1 MPRAIPIL
9 VIVGLAVYS
18 FFDVLQTKPQDF
30 RRFSRTTWLVLV
42 LIPII
47 GAAMWFIS
55 GRPRRNRNGYGPP
68 RIINIKGQQRPASP
82 DDDPDF
88 LRKLDEDAWRR
99 KRDEARKS
107 EEQDSPPTAEQS
119 GSSDQPTER
128 NEEPRAEGEKKKPPR
143 EGPAT
148 GDPGVS
154 PA

>member
-30 RRFSRTTWLVLV
+30 RRFSRTTWLMLV
-42 LIPII
+42 LIPIL

-55 GRPRRNRNGYGPP
+55 GRPRRSRNGYGPP
-68 RIINIKGQQRPASP
+68 RIVNIKGKQRPVSP
-82 DDDPDF
+82 DDDPAF
-88 LRKLDEDAWRR
+88 LRKLDEEAWRR
-99 KRDEARKS
+99 KREEVRKAEEAES
-107 EEQDSPPTAEQS
+107 SPSAEQTEVT
-119 GSSDQPTER
+119 DQAVER
-128 NEEPRAEGEKKKPPR
+128 TEEPRAEGEQKKPPR
-143 EGPAT
+143 EGPAP